1 MDVDEVSKTLNEMSK
16 NAGTITFPV
25 KYTATDGNRT
35 IHKEFVRFAFDTSN
49 NEYLMAIGKLLEYK
63 KMFDKLFELESRI
76 LVLET
81 KMYSKPEEKEEEE
94 NRLPKTF

>member
-25 KYTATDGNRT
+25 KYTATDGNRN

-63 KMFDKLFELESRI
+63 KIFDKLFEMESRVLALESK
-76 LVLET
+76 L
-81 KMYSKPEEKEEEE
+81 YSVPEKKEEEDE
-94 NRLPKTF
+94 LPKTF